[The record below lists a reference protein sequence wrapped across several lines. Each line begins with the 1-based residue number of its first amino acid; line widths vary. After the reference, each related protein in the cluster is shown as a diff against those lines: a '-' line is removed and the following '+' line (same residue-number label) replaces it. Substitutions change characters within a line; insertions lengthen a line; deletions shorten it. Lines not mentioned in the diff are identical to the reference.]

1 VCCWSF
7 WSPYRLRTLADTAG
21 SAGSRCS
28 VHFMVDFALRSC
40 GLRGHATFAPDEPE
54 LRERLTVDTP
64 AGEAWRC
71 LRCETFVVGPP
82 QRSGPANTA
91 PEIPRGRFLRDRTL
105 MRALAI
111 ERALR
116 AVIFLAVAA
125 GVFKVNGSRERLRHA
140 FDQDLP
146 LLKPLA
152 NQIGW
157 NPDNSKII
165 HSISHAF
172 SLSSSTLTWIALGL
186 VGYALIELV
195 EAVGLWLMQRWGEYF
210 AVIATSVFLPL
221 EIYELTEKITALRL
235 FALVV
240 NIVAVLWLLW
250 SKRLFGL
257 NGGGKAYREEHEAES
272 LLSVESA
279 GLSGTAAGATA

>member
-1 VCCWSF
+1 
-7 WSPYRLRTLADTAG
+7 
-21 SAGSRCS
+21 
-28 VHFMVDFALRSC
+28 MVDFALRSC
-40 GLRGHATFAPDEPE
+40 GLRGHATFAPDEPK

-64 AGEAWRC
+64 VGEAWRC

-82 QRSGPANTA
+82 RSRGPANTA

-116 AVIFLAVAA
+116 AVLFLLVAA
-125 GVFKVNGSRERLRHA
+125 GVVKFSGSRERWRHVL
-140 FDQDLP
+140 DKDMP

-152 NQIGW
+152 NQVGW
-157 NPDNSKII
+157 DPDHSKLVHQIT
-165 HSISHAF
+165 HAF
-172 SLSSSTLTWIALGL
+172 ALSSSTLQWIAIGL
-186 VGYALIELV
+186 AGYALIELV

-240 NIVAVLWLLW
+240 NIVAVIWLLW

-257 NGGGKAYREEHEAES
+257 NGGGKAYRAEHEAES

-279 GLSGTAAGATA
+279 ALSGTPAGATA

>member
-1 VCCWSF
+1 
-7 WSPYRLRTLADTAG
+7 
-21 SAGSRCS
+21 
-28 VHFMVDFALRSC
+28 MVDFALRSC

-82 QRSGPANTA
+82 RRSGPANTA

-116 AVIFLAVAA
+116 CVIFLAVAA

-165 HSISHAF
+165 HTISHAF
-172 SLSSSTLTWIALGL
+172 SLSSSTLTWIAAGL

-235 FALVV
+235 FALAV
-240 NIVAVLWLLW
+240 NIVAVVWLLW

-257 NGGGKAYREEHEAES
+257 NGGGEAYRKEHEAES

-279 GLSGTAAGATA
+279 VLSGTAAGATA

>member
-1 VCCWSF
+1 
-7 WSPYRLRTLADTAG
+7 
-21 SAGSRCS
+21 
-28 VHFMVDFALRSC
+28 MVDFALRSC
-40 GLRGHATFAPDEPE
+40 GLRGHATFAPDEPN
-54 LRERLTVDTP
+54 LRERLKADTP

-111 ERALR
+111 ERAFR
-116 AVIFLAVAA
+116 CAIFLLVAV
-125 GVFKVNGSRERLRHA
+125 GVLEVSGSRERLQHA
-140 FDQDLP
+140 LDRDLP

-157 NPDNSKII
+157 DPENSKLVRHIAN
-165 HSISHAF
+165 AF
-172 SLSSSTLTWIALGL
+172 ALSSSTLQWIAVGL
-186 VGYALIELV
+186 AAYALIELI
-195 EAVGLWLMQRWGEYF
+195 EAVGLWLMKRWGEYF

-221 EIYELTEKITALRL
+221 EIYELTEKITAMRL
-235 FALVV
+235 IALLV
-240 NIVAVLWLLW
+240 NIVAVIWLLW

-257 NGGGKAYREEHEAES
+257 NGGGAAYRQEHEAES
-272 LLSVESA
+272 LLSVEQ
-279 GLSGTAAGATA
+279 AGASETTSGAAA

>member
-1 VCCWSF
+1 
-7 WSPYRLRTLADTAG
+7 
-21 SAGSRCS
+21 
-28 VHFMVDFALRSC
+28 
-40 GLRGHATFAPDEPE
+40 
-54 LRERLTVDTP
+54 P

-82 QRSGPANTA
+82 RHSGPANTA

-111 ERALR
+111 ERAFR
-116 AVIFLAVAA
+116 SAIFLLVAV
-125 GVFKVNGSRERLRHA
+125 GVLKVSGSRERLQHA
-140 FDQDLP
+140 LDQDIP

-157 NPDNSKII
+157 DPENSKLIRHI
-165 HSISHAF
+165 AHAF
-172 SLSSSTLTWIALGL
+172 ALSSTTLQWVAVGL
-186 VGYALIELV
+186 AGYALIELI
-195 EAVGLWLMQRWGEYF
+195 EAVGLWLMKRWGEYF

-235 FALVV
+235 IALLV
-240 NIVAVLWLLW
+240 NIVAVVWLLW

-257 NGGGKAYREEHEAES
+257 NGGGKAYRQEHEAES
-272 LLSVESA
+272 LLSVEQAGVSETTSA
-279 GLSGTAAGATA
+279 ANA

>member
-1 VCCWSF
+1 
-7 WSPYRLRTLADTAG
+7 
-21 SAGSRCS
+21 
-28 VHFMVDFALRSC
+28 MVDFALRSC
-40 GLRGHATFAPDEPE
+40 GLRGHATFAPDEPQ
-54 LRERLTVDTP
+54 LRERLTADTP

-82 QRSGPANTA
+82 RRSGPANTA

-157 NPDNSKII
+157 NPDHSKII
-165 HSISHAF
+165 HTISHAF
-172 SLSSSTLTWIALGL
+172 SLSSSTLTWIAAGL
-186 VGYALIELV
+186 VGYAAIELV

-235 FALVV
+235 FALVI
-240 NIVAVLWLLW
+240 NIVAVVWLLW

-257 NGGGKAYREEHEAES
+257 NGGAKAYRKEHEAES

-279 GLSGTAAGATA
+279 GLSGTAAAASA